1 MIAVLVATVFAAIAL
16 VHVYWAFGGR
26 LGKEAAVPR
35 APARPDADAGTPL
48 RAAFEPSTAA
58 TLAVAVAMAGVA
70 VLVCLR
76 GGLFGESAWQWLI
89 GPVLGIVAL
98 ALFARAVGDFKL
110 VGFFKRRTDS
120 RFATMDT
127 WFYSPLCVALGA
139 GLIAIVLA

>member
-16 VHVYWAFGGR
+16 VHVYWALGGR

-35 APARPDADAGTPL
+35 APARPDDEAGTPR

-58 TLAVAVAMAGVA
+58 TLAVAVALAGVA

-76 GGLFGESAWQWLI
+76 GGLFGESPSQWLI